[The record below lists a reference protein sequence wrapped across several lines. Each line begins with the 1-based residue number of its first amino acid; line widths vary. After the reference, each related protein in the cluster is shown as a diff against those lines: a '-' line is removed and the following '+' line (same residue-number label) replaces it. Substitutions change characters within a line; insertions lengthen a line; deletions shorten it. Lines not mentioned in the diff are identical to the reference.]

1 MVEGSLNKLDDN
13 KLRLNVCYEFKSK
26 ITTIIIVIPFMRN
39 RVMENSKRE
48 KLVNKVKSD
57 SKSIALIYSPIEL
70 HEYIVE
76 IIAKDSD
83 EFIHKGKELW
93 HFHSIDE
100 AMSRA
105 AEYGAEE
112 FFLCADNTYD
122 ECGTNIGSQTFDYIP
137 LYSKA

>member
-1 MVEGSLNKLDDN
+1 
-13 KLRLNVCYEFKSK
+13 
-26 ITTIIIVIPFMRN
+26 
-39 RVMENSKRE
+39 MENSKR
-48 KLVNKVKSD
+48 KNLIDKVKSS
-57 SKSIALIYSPIEL
+57 SKAIALIYSPIEL

-93 HFHSIDE
+93 HFNSMDE

-122 ECGTNIGSQTFDYIP
+122 ECGSESGPQCFDYIP
-137 LYSKA
+137 LYSKAKHTKNN

>member
-1 MVEGSLNKLDDN
+1 MVHHTREDFINQANSGSKA
-13 KLRLNVCYEFKSK
+13 
-26 ITTIIIVIPFMRN
+26 
-39 RVMENSKRE
+39 
-48 KLVNKVKSD
+48 
-57 SKSIALIYSPIEL
+57 IALIYSPIEL

-76 IIAKDSD
+76 IIAKNSD

-93 HFHSIDE
+93 HFNSIDE

-122 ECGTNIGSQTFDYIP
+122 ECGSERGPQTFDYIP
-137 LYSKA
+137 LYAKTKHAKNN

>member
-1 MVEGSLNKLDDN
+1 MANQTHESFINQAKT
-13 KLRLNVCYEFKSK
+13 S
-26 ITTIIIVIPFMRN
+26 
-39 RVMENSKRE
+39 
-48 KLVNKVKSD
+48 
-57 SKSIALIYSPIEL
+57 SKSIALIYSPVEL

-93 HFHSIDE
+93 HFNSIDE

-112 FFLCADNTYD
+112 FFLCADNTHD
-122 ECGTNIGSQTFDYIP
+122 ECGSVSGPQTFDYIP
-137 LYSKA
+137 LYSKAKHTKNN

>member
-1 MVEGSLNKLDDN
+1 MANQTREGLINQA
-13 KLRLNVCYEFKSK
+13 KS
-26 ITTIIIVIPFMRN
+26 
-39 RVMENSKRE
+39 S
-48 KLVNKVKSD
+48 

-76 IIAKDSD
+76 IIAKESD
-83 EFIHKGKELW
+83 EFIHKGKELL
-93 HFHSIDE
+93 HFNSIDD

-122 ECGTNIGSQTFDYIP
+122 ECGSVSGPQNFDYIP
-137 LYSKA
+137 LHSKYKQNKNN

>member
-1 MVEGSLNKLDDN
+1 M
-13 KLRLNVCYEFKSK
+13 
-26 ITTIIIVIPFMRN
+26 T
-39 RVMENSKRE
+39 NSKRE
-48 KLVNKVKSD
+48 NLINEVKSG
-57 SKSIALIYSPIEL
+57 SKTIALIYSPVEL

-93 HFHSIDE
+93 HSNSINE

-122 ECGTNIGSQTFDYIP
+122 ECCSESRPQSFDYIP
-137 LYSKA
+137 LYSKAKHIKND

>member
-1 MVEGSLNKLDDN
+1 MAHHTREGLIHQA
-13 KLRLNVCYEFKSK
+13 KS
-26 ITTIIIVIPFMRN
+26 R
-39 RVMENSKRE
+39 
-48 KLVNKVKSD
+48 

-76 IIAKDSD
+76 IIAKDTD
-83 EFIHKGKELW
+83 VFIHKGKELW
-93 HFHSIDE
+93 HFNSIDE

-122 ECGTNIGSQTFDYIP
+122 ECGSDGGTQGFDYIP
-137 LYSKA
+137 LYSKAKRSKNN